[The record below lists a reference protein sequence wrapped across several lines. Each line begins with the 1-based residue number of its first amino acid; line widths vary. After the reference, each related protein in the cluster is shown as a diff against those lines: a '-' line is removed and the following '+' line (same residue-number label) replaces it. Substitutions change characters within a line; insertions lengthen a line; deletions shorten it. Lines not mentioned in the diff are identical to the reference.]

1 MIHSQYFIKFRPK
14 YSYLDQ
20 WYMDY
25 TELSNYVNVQAADT
39 IAKQTDS
46 SQISLSDK
54 AILNANVSSI
64 TYANGRYTFHFANDL
79 FKVNEFRWFT
89 LKDNDTRNKYKI
101 ESNTK
106 NSVTILPNTECHL
119 PGIPSGTPNIDIR
132 LPMFEIGDEID
143 MYAFKIIDGN
153 YRDVTENDLVWVGQI
168 KAISNKLGTNGLQTI
183 LTLEKID
190 EVIFKSMS
198 NPKLSYDSTYKTC
211 MDKIRYY
218 IIEWINQQNKN
229 MLQIVWDSNN
239 PEKKRDNVTPFPD
252 VSYFS
257 DYKSNNEIIDELL
270 TAKYTEDGEYY
281 YYIRPAYSAGKPV
294 YLFSIR
300 PRDTIAI
307 HNLVENVDFRL
318 ISRDI
323 DKGEIVSFM
332 IIRCGK
338 DMYDNNITTY
348 YMGDMK
354 NGMAGKPMAYNFA
367 GDIMKFEQTKNPAS
381 FDDDTPVFMPKEL
394 KNGTGSYTTAYSVP
408 AKEAEI
414 FPTKLTAGKLTTS
427 NAKDYQKWVRW
438 LAKAKGRLA
447 AQDFILHN
455 NFYKNKIQIDYYNV
469 PTNMI
474 PGTVDSLTIDS
485 IGWTPPIYGGYNYTK
500 KLRAETREINLTENG
515 LTVSVQYEE
524 DWELKNDSE
533 HE

>member
-1 MIHSQYFIKFRPK
+1 
-14 YSYLDQ
+14 
-20 WYMDY
+20 
-25 TELSNYVNVQAADT
+25 
-39 IAKQTDS
+39 
-46 SQISLSDK
+46 
-54 AILNANVSSI
+54 
-64 TYANGRYTFHFANDL
+64 
-79 FKVNEFRWFT
+79 
-89 LKDNDTRNKYKI
+89 
-101 ESNTK
+101 
-106 NSVTILPNTECHL
+106 
-119 PGIPSGTPNIDIR
+119 
-132 LPMFEIGDEID
+132 
-143 MYAFKIIDGN
+143 
-153 YRDVTENDLVWVGQI
+153 
-168 KAISNKLGTNGLQTI
+168 
-183 LTLEKID
+183 
-190 EVIFKSMS
+190 MS
-198 NPKLSYDSTYKTC
+198 NPKLSYDEEYKTC
-211 MDKIRYY
+211 MDKIHYY
-218 IIEWINQQNKN
+218 IIAWINQQNKN

-270 TAKYTEDGEYY
+270 TDKYTEDGEYY
-281 YYIRPAYSAGKPV
+281 YYIRPAYSSGAPV

-300 PRDTIAI
+300 PRTTIASDD
-307 HNLVENVDFRL
+307 LKENRDFRLKENRDFRL